1 MRFLELDAWLSWLET
16 LHPKSI
22 ELGLDRVSAVARAL
36 GVDSLQAT
44 TITVA
49 GTNGKGSVVA
59 ALQVLLQEPHEACAL
74 PRVGV
79 YTSPHL
85 QRFNERVM
93 IDGGE
98 ASDESLCAAFEAVD
112 RARFTANVAQ
122 DEPVSLSYFEF
133 TTLAAL
139 LLFREA
145 RLDYIILEVGLGG
158 RLDAVNIITPDVA
171 VITHIGIDHESW
183 LGHTRDQ
190 IAREKAGILR
200 AGGTAV
206 IGDPNPPPALV
217 AIAEKLEACVYWAE
231 GFKANTIDCAAGG
244 EKSSSHGF
252 SLYEGSLHWRGKG
265 LDGES
270 FEIASLPDPVL
281 APRNWSSALQVAVL
295 LNALP
300 KPASLKD
307 MLSNTTLLGRQ
318 SRHTFA
324 GREVILD
331 VAHNSDAVQRLA
343 DILLGQKEACSS
355 EGAEAVHAS
364 GEKIVMVFAALA
376 DKRVDE
382 MIDQLVPCADAWIFA
397 QLAECPRALEAGK
410 MWQLLQENQ
419 SASHAHKANAVIAG
433 TVAEAM
439 GIAFAQAT
447 KFDKIVVCGSFY
459 TVCEALDY
467 MASPSSL
474 GR

>member
-16 LHPKSI
+16 LHPRSI
-22 ELGLDRVSAVARAL
+22 ELGLDRVAAVGRAL
-36 GVDSLQAT
+36 GVDSLPAT

-98 ASDESLCAAFEAVD
+98 ASDDSLCAAFEAVD

-122 DEPVSLSYFEF
+122 DEPISLSYFEF

-158 RLDAVNIITPDVA
+158 RLDAVNIITPDIA

-206 IGDPNPPPALV
+206 IGDPNPPTALA
-217 AIAEKLEACVYWAE
+217 AIAEKLEARVYWAE
-231 GFKANTIDCAAGG
+231 GVTANTIDCTADD
-244 EKSSSHGF
+244 EKSSGHGF

-265 LDGES
+265 LDGKSCEL
-270 FEIASLPDPVL
+270 ASLPEPVL
-281 APRNWSSALQVAVL
+281 AQHNWSSALQVAVL

-300 KPASLKD
+300 KPATLKG
-307 MLSNTTLLGRQ
+307 MLSKTVLLGRQ

-331 VAHNSDAVQRLA
+331 VAHNPDAVQRLA
-343 DILLGQKEACSS
+343 TALLGQKKFCLG
-355 EGAEAVHAS
+355 EGARAAHAS
-364 GEKIVMVFAALA
+364 DGKIVMVFAALA

-382 MIDQLVPCADAWIFA
+382 MIDQLLPCADAWIFA

-410 MWQLLQENQ
+410 MRQLLQENQ
-419 SASHAHKANAVIAG
+419 NANHAHKANAIIAG
-433 TVAEAM
+433 SVAEAM
-439 GIAFAQAT
+439 ELALAQAT
-447 KFDKIVVCGSFY
+447 SVDKVVVCGSFY
-459 TVCEALDY
+459 TVCEALDH
-467 MASPSSL
+467 MTSPSS
-474 GR
+474 GDR